1 VVKSYPQFSQKSAS
15 AGLSVE
21 QFAQVS
27 VPAGAGTPRE
37 SGDVDGPGAPP
48 ASRGAGAEDGRG
60 GGSGDDPPLADWMG
74 RPQTSQ

>member
-1 VVKSYPQFSQKSAS
+1 VKSYPQFSQNKAS

-48 ASRGAGAEDGRG
+48 AGRAAGAEDGSG
-60 GGSGDDPPLADWMG
+60 GGSGDEPPRVD
-74 RPQTSQ
+74 